1 MLIRALDS
9 GMKGKHLGQP
19 NIAAVFMGNAIHLYM
34 RAVLLEDAK
43 YLFQLW
49 DNAAFSSRQQL
60 NETESSQPQMKP
72 KLTAVNG
79 SIPIDLIGTKTQL
92 AFLSRVRLIY
102 KGWIWEK
109 STDITEIRTWLIN
122 LLELGWLWPGKAEL
136 DLACRTAQDHSP
148 QPTQF
153 QKVIMFFSCGP
164 DKVYAEAVKRVVVF
178 SSRSQSLQ
186 FFFFTCMSEKTDKAS
201 TATAT
206 FTDLSR

>member
-9 GMKGKHLGQP
+9 AWKESILANQILQQFLWEMQYTFTWELP
-19 NIAAVFMGNAIHLYM
+19 C
-34 RAVLLEDAK
+34 LEDAK

-49 DNAAFSSRQQL
+49 DNTAFSSRKQL

-122 LLELGWLWPGKAEL
+122 LLEMGWLWPGKAEL

-153 QKVIMFFSCGP
+153 QKVIMFF
-164 DKVYAEAVKRVVVF
+164 
-178 SSRSQSLQ
+178 
-186 FFFFTCMSEKTDKAS
+186 FTWSW
-201 TATAT
+201 
-206 FTDLSR
+206 